1 MLKILG
7 KQQGRFCDGFS
18 RRNFLQLGALAA
30 GGLSLPQML
39 RAEAAAGVRNSNKAI
54 IMVYLPGGPSHQD
67 MFDIKEDAPREI
79 RGEFRAIPTNVPG
92 VRVCEHL
99 PRMAAMWDK
108 FVAVRS
114 VVGKSDDHNSFHV
127 MTGHSRLKPQ
137 PSGGWPSVGAVVSKL
152 QGSVAPG
159 IPPLVSLGGKEAVAG
174 FLGTAHGPFIPSGPA
189 QKDMI
194 LNGMSSDRLDDR
206 KALLSEFDRFRRDAD
221 RSGLMDGLDE
231 FNKQAFEVMTS
242 SKLVDALDAKKEG
255 AKSAERYRGRDGNT
269 LREFMLARR
278 LVESGVRCVTLNFG
292 GWDTHSSNFTTL
304 KRQLPNLDVG
314 LSALVQDLHDRG
326 LDKDVSVVAWGEFGR
341 TPRVNMSAGRDHWSR
356 VSCALLAGGGMK
368 TGQAIGRTDRMGGEA
383 YERPVQ
389 VGEIFA
395 TLYHN
400 LGIDT
405 QRATLPDLS
414 GRPQYFIDPSHE
426 PMRELV

>member
-1 MLKILG
+1 
-7 KQQGRFCDGFS
+7 
-18 RRNFLQLGALAA
+18 
-30 GGLSLPQML
+30 
-39 RAEAAAGVRNSNKAI
+39 
-54 IMVYLPGGPSHQD
+54 MV
-67 MFDIKEDAPREI
+67 
-79 RGEFRAIPTNVPG
+79 
-92 VRVCEHL
+92 
-99 PRMAAMWDK
+99 
-108 FVAVRS
+108 
-114 VVGKSDDHNSFHV
+114 
-127 MTGHSRLKPQ
+127 
-137 PSGGWPSVGAVVSKL
+137 
-152 QGSVAPG
+152 
-159 IPPLVSLGGKEAVAG
+159 
-174 FLGTAHGPFIPSGPA
+174 
-189 QKDMI
+189 

-242 SKLVDALDAKKEG
+242 SKLVEALDSKKEG
-255 AKSAERYRGRDGNT
+255 AKSAERYRGRDGNM
-269 LREFMLARR
+269 LREFLLARR

-292 GWDTHSSNFTTL
+292 GWDTHSGNFTTL

-326 LDKDVSVVAWGEFGR
+326 MDKDVSVIAWGEFGR
-341 TPRVNMSAGRDHWSR
+341 TPRVNMSAGRDHWSQ

-383 YERPVQ
+383 YERPVH

>member
-30 GGLSLPQML
+30 GGFSLPQML
-39 RAEAAAGVRNSNKAI
+39 QAEAAAGVRNSNKAI

-79 RGEFRAIPTNVPG
+79 RGEFKAISTNVPG

-114 VVGKSDDHNSFHV
+114 VVGKSNDHSSFHV
-127 MTGHSRLKPQ
+127 MTGHSRQKPQ
-137 PSGGWPSVGAVVSKL
+137 PTGGWPSVGAVVSKL
-152 QGSVAPG
+152 QGSAALG
-159 IPPLVSLGGKEAVAG
+159 IPPVVSLAGKESVPG
-174 FLGTAHGPFIPSGPA
+174 FLGAAHGPFVPSGPA
-189 QKDMI
+189 QKDMV

-242 SKLVDALDAKKEG
+242 SKLVEALDPKKEG
-255 AKSAERYRGRDGNT
+255 AKSAERYRGRDGNM
-269 LREFMLARR
+269 LREFLLARR

-292 GWDTHSSNFTTL
+292 GWDTHSGNFTTL

-314 LSALVQDLHDRG
+314 MSALVQDLHDRG
-326 LDKDVSVVAWGEFGR
+326 MDKDVSVIAWGEFGR
-341 TPRVNMSAGRDHWSR
+341 TPRVNMSAGRDHWSQ

-383 YERPVQ
+383 YERPVH